1 MEVVPLLRQ
10 YCSQAIA
17 LPIHRRR
24 QALTGRQ
31 TVSEQ
36 TPSPSATLTLFPVT
50 VAGLLGSLA
59 VAYGNGF
66 SGGAVVA
73 ASALFALCTGL
84 GWFAHCRYQ
93 AHGKPLS
100 QPHHAPAIAPATA
113 AVDDGLADVCIQ
125 VLPIWSRQI
134 EAARELS
141 ETSILKLSERFG
153 TLSSDISHSVSS
165 QGAQDASRQL
175 VDLLEVGQR
184 DLNSIVLALRA
195 ALSNK
200 ENELKEVLQLSGF
213 TEQLQQMATF
223 VGDIASQTNL
233 LALNAAIEAARAGEA
248 GRGFAVVADEV
259 RKLSSMSGETG
270 RKISETVNTV
280 NAAIARTVQMSRHH
294 AEQDTLT
301 LADSERVVSQVI
313 EHFRGTAQRI
323 VGNSHDLQQQNANV
337 ANEIA
342 QVLVA
347 LQFQDRVSQ
356 MLALITSDLDKL
368 QRQLSERHASRLDGQ
383 ALAPMLSERWLQELS
398 RTYTMPEQH
407 AIHGGKTHA
416 KADASEITF
425 F

>member
-1 MEVVPLLRQ
+1 VN
-10 YCSQAIA
+10 
-17 LPIHRRR
+17 
-24 QALTGRQ
+24 
-31 TVSEQ
+31 EQ
-36 TPSPSATLTLFPVT
+36 TTPPSAALTLFPVAL
-50 VAGLLGSLA
+50 AGLLGGLA
-59 VAYGNGF
+59 IAYSDGF
-66 SGGAVVA
+66 SAWAVGAGSV
-73 ASALFALCTGL
+73 LLALCIGL
-84 GWFAHCRYQ
+84 GLWANRCYQ
-93 AHGKPLS
+93 AHWTRLRQQLD
-100 QPHHAPAIAPATA
+100 QPAVASATL
-113 AVDDGLADVCIQ
+113 AVDNGLADVCLS

-134 EAARELS
+134 EAARLIS

-153 TLSSDISHSVSS
+153 TLSSNISNSVASN
-165 QGAQDASRQL
+165 GGQDASQQL
-175 VDLLEVGQR
+175 VDLLEVGQH
-184 DLNSIVLALRA
+184 DLNSIVLALRS

-213 TEQLQQMATF
+213 TEQLQQMAKF

-313 EHFRGTAQRI
+313 EHFRGTAQTI
-323 VGNSHDLQQQNANV
+323 VRNSHDLQQQSANV
-337 ANEIA
+337 ADEIA

-356 MLALITSDLDKL
+356 MLTLITRDLGKLEQQLDERQASSLSGHALTPMASD
-368 QRQLSERHASRLDGQ
+368 
-383 ALAPMLSERWLQELS
+383 RWLQELS
-398 RTYTMPEQH
+398 TAYTMPEQH

-416 KADASEITF
+416 KADSSEITF

>member
-1 MEVVPLLRQ
+1 MN
-10 YCSQAIA
+10 
-17 LPIHRRR
+17 
-24 QALTGRQ
+24 
-31 TVSEQ
+31 EQ
-36 TPSPSATLTLFPVT
+36 TTAPSAALTLFPVAL
-50 VAGLLGSLA
+50 AGLLGGLA
-59 VAYGNGF
+59 IAYSDGF
-66 SGGAVVA
+66 SAWAVGAGSV
-73 ASALFALCTGL
+73 LLALCIGL
-84 GWFAHCRYQ
+84 GLWANRCYQ
-93 AHGKPLS
+93 AHWTCLRQQLD
-100 QPHHAPAIAPATA
+100 QPAVASATL
-113 AVDDGLADVCIQ
+113 AVDNGLADVCLS

-134 EAARELS
+134 EAARLIS

-153 TLSSDISHSVSS
+153 ALSSNISHSVASN
-165 QGAQDASRQL
+165 GGQDASQQL
-175 VDLLEVGQR
+175 VDLLEVGQH
-184 DLNSIVLALRA
+184 DLNSIVLALRS

-200 ENELKEVLQLSGF
+200 ENELKEVMQLSGF
-213 TEQLQQMATF
+213 TEQLQQMAKF

-270 RKISETVNTV
+270 RKISETVITV

-313 EHFRGTAQRI
+313 EHFRGTAQTI
-323 VGNSHDLQQQNANV
+323 VRNSHDLQQQSANV
-337 ANEIA
+337 ADEIA

-356 MLALITSDLDKL
+356 MLTLITRDLGKL
-368 QRQLSERHASRLDGQ
+368 QQQLDERQASSLSGHALT
-383 ALAPMLSERWLQELS
+383 PMVSDRWLQELS
-398 RTYTMPEQH
+398 TAYTMPEQH

>member
-1 MEVVPLLRQ
+1 VN
-10 YCSQAIA
+10 
-17 LPIHRRR
+17 
-24 QALTGRQ
+24 
-31 TVSEQ
+31 EQ
-36 TPSPSATLTLFPVT
+36 TTPPSAALTLFPVAL
-50 VAGLLGSLA
+50 AGLLGGLA
-59 VAYGNGF
+59 IAYSDGF
-66 SGGAVVA
+66 SAWAVGAGSV
-73 ASALFALCTGL
+73 LLALCIGL
-84 GWFAHCRYQ
+84 GLWANRCYQ
-93 AHGKPLS
+93 AHWTRLRQQLD
-100 QPHHAPAIAPATA
+100 QPAVASATL
-113 AVDDGLADVCIQ
+113 AVDNGLADVCLS

-134 EAARELS
+134 EAARLIS

-153 TLSSDISHSVSS
+153 TLSSNISNSVASN
-165 QGAQDASRQL
+165 GGQDASQQL
-175 VDLLEVGQR
+175 VDLLEVGQH
-184 DLNSIVLALRA
+184 DLNSIVLALRS

-213 TEQLQQMATF
+213 TEQLQQMAKF

-313 EHFRGTAQRI
+313 EHFRGTAQTI
-323 VGNSHDLQQQNANV
+323 VRNSHDLQQQSANV
-337 ANEIA
+337 ADEIA

-356 MLALITSDLDKL
+356 MLTLITRDLGKLEQQLDERQASSLSGHALTPMASD
-368 QRQLSERHASRLDGQ
+368 
-383 ALAPMLSERWLQELS
+383 RWLQELS
-398 RTYTMPEQH
+398 TAYTMPEQH

>member
-1 MEVVPLLRQ
+1 MN
-10 YCSQAIA
+10 
-17 LPIHRRR
+17 
-24 QALTGRQ
+24 
-31 TVSEQ
+31 EQ
-36 TPSPSATLTLFPVT
+36 TTPPSAALTLFPVAL
-50 VAGLLGSLA
+50 AGLLGGLA
-59 VAYGNGF
+59 VAYSNGF
-66 SGGAVVA
+66 SAWAVGAGGV
-73 ASALFALCTGL
+73 LLALCIGL
-84 GWFAHCRYQ
+84 GLWANRCYQ
-93 AHGKPLS
+93 AHWTHLR
-100 QPHHAPAIAPATA
+100 QQLDHPAVASATL
-113 AVDDGLADVCIQ
+113 AVDNGLADVCMS

-134 EAARELS
+134 EAARLIS

-153 TLSSDISHSVSS
+153 TLSSNISNSVASN
-165 QGAQDASRQL
+165 GGQDASQQL
-175 VDLLEVGQR
+175 VDLLEVGQH
-184 DLNSIVLALRA
+184 DLNSIVLALRS

-213 TEQLQQMATF
+213 TEQLQQMAKF

-313 EHFRGTAQRI
+313 EHFRGTAQTI
-323 VGNSHDLQQQNANV
+323 VRNSHDLQQQSANV
-337 ANEIA
+337 ADEIA

-356 MLALITSDLDKL
+356 MLTLITRDLDKL
-368 QRQLSERHASRLDGQ
+368 QQQLDERQASSLSGHALT
-383 ALAPMLSERWLQELS
+383 PMVSDRWLQELS
-398 RTYTMPEQH
+398 TAYTMPEQH
-407 AIHGGKTHA
+407 SIHGGKTHA

>member
-1 MEVVPLLRQ
+1 MAVMPLFSQ
-10 YCSQAIA
+10 YLSQAIE
-17 LPIHRRR
+17 LPIHR
-24 QALTGRQ
+24 QPDALTGRQ
-31 TVSEQ
+31 TVNQ
-36 TPSPSATLTLFPVT
+36 HPRPSAALTLFPVAS
-50 VAGLLGSLA
+50 AGLLGGLALAYGAGFTAWGVGAGGMLSALCIGLGVWANRRHQAHWTRLQLQLDQPAVGLATLA
-59 VAYGNGF
+59 VD
-66 SGGAVVA
+66 S
-73 ASALFALCTGL
+73 
-84 GWFAHCRYQ
+84 
-93 AHGKPLS
+93 
-100 QPHHAPAIAPATA
+100 
-113 AVDDGLADVCIQ
+113 GLADVCLN
-125 VLPIWSRQI
+125 VLPVWSRQI
-134 EAARELS
+134 EAARLIS

-153 TLSSDISHSVSS
+153 TLSSNISHSVSS
-165 QGAQDASRQL
+165 NGGQDASQQL
-175 VDLLEVGQR
+175 VELLEVGQH

-200 ENELKEVLQLSGF
+200 ENELKEVMQLSGF
-213 TEQLQQMATF
+213 TEQLQQMAKF

-270 RKISETVNTV
+270 RKISETVITV

-313 EHFRGTAQRI
+313 EHFRGNAQTI
-323 VGNSHDLQQQNANV
+323 VSNSHDLQQQSANV
-337 ANEIA
+337 ADEIA
-342 QVLVA
+342 QVLVE

-356 MLALITSDLDKL
+356 MLTLITRDLGKL
-368 QRQLSERHASRLDGQ
+368 QAQLDERHESSLNGQ
-383 ALAPMLSERWLQELS
+383 SLTPMVSDRWLQELS
-398 RTYTMPEQH
+398 TAYTMPEQH

>member
-1 MEVVPLLRQ
+1 M
-10 YCSQAIA
+10 
-17 LPIHRRR
+17 
-24 QALTGRQ
+24 
-31 TVSEQ
+31 SEH
-36 TPSPSATLTLFPVT
+36 TIPPSAALTLFPVAS
-50 VAGLLGSLA
+50 AGLLSGLA
-59 VAYGNGF
+59 VAYSAGF
-66 SGGAVVA
+66 TAWAVGAGGML
-73 ASALFALCTGL
+73 SALCIGL
-84 GWFAHCRYQ
+84 GWWANGRHQ
-93 AHGKPLS
+93 AYCNSLRLQLD
-100 QPHHAPAIAPATA
+100 QPAAELATQ
-113 AVDDGLADVCIQ
+113 AVDSGLADVCLN

-134 EAARELS
+134 EAARLIS

-153 TLSSDISHSVSS
+153 TLSSNISHSVSS
-165 QGAQDASRQL
+165 NGGQDASQQL
-175 VDLLEVGQR
+175 VNMLEVGQH

-200 ENELKEVLQLSGF
+200 ENELKEVMQLSGF
-213 TEQLQQMATF
+213 TEQLQQMAKF

-270 RKISETVNTV
+270 RKISETVVTV

-313 EHFRGTAQRI
+313 EHFRGNAQTI
-323 VGNSHDLQQQNANV
+323 VRNSHDLQQQSANV
-337 ANEIA
+337 ADEIA

-356 MLALITSDLDKL
+356 MLTLITRDLGKL
-368 QRQLSERHASRLDGQ
+368 QAQLDERHESSLSGHS
-383 ALAPMLSERWLQELS
+383 LTPMVSDRWLQELS
-398 RTYTMPEQH
+398 GAYTMPEQH

>member
-1 MEVVPLLRQ
+1 M
-10 YCSQAIA
+10 
-17 LPIHRRR
+17 
-24 QALTGRQ
+24 TD
-31 TVSEQ
+31 Q
-36 TPSPSATLTLFPVT
+36 TPFPRAALALFPVAF
-50 VAGLLGSLA
+50 AGLLGGLAIAYSERFSLEA
-59 VAYGNGF
+59 MVA
-66 SGGAVVA
+66 GA
-73 ASALFALCTGL
+73 ALFALCIGMGL
-84 GWFAHCRYQ
+84 WTNKRYQ
-93 AHGKPLS
+93 AHCNRLQQQLDQAASVPPTL
-100 QPHHAPAIAPATA
+100 
-113 AVDDGLADVCIQ
+113 AVDNGLAQVCVS

-134 EAARELS
+134 EAARSIS

-153 TLSSDISHSVSS
+153 TLSSNISHSVSS
-165 QGAQDASRQL
+165 NGGQDASQQL
-175 VDLLEVGQR
+175 VDLLEVGQH

-200 ENELKEVLQLSGF
+200 ENELKEVMQLSGF
-213 TEQLQQMATF
+213 TEQLQQMAKF

-270 RKISETVNTV
+270 RKISETVITV

-313 EHFRGTAQRI
+313 EHFRATAQTI
-323 VGNSHDLQQQNANV
+323 VRNSHDLQQQSANV
-337 ANEIA
+337 ADEIA

-356 MLALITSDLDKL
+356 MLTLITHDLDKL
-368 QRQLSERHASRLDGQ
+368 QQQLDERNELSLGGHT
-383 ALAPMLSERWLQELS
+383 LAPMTSDRWLHELS
-398 RTYTMPEQH
+398 TAYTMPEQH
-407 AIHGGKTHA
+407 AIHDGKPHA
-416 KADASEITF
+416 KADANEITF

>member
-1 MEVVPLLRQ
+1 MAAVPLLGQ
-10 YCSQAIA
+10 YPSQAIE
-17 LPIHRRR
+17 LPINRRR
-24 QALTGRQ
+24 DASIGRQ

-36 TPSPSATLTLFPVT
+36 TTPPSAALIVFPVAL
-50 VAGLLGSLA
+50 AGLLGGLA
-59 VAYGNGF
+59 VAYSNDF
-66 SGGAVVA
+66 SAWAVAAGGALLV
-73 ASALFALCTGL
+73 LCVGL
-84 GWFAHCRYQ
+84 GLWANRCFQAHCNSLQRQ
-93 AHGKPLS
+93 LD
-100 QPHHAPAIAPATA
+100 QPPEVSATL
-113 AVDDGLADVCIQ
+113 AVDNGLADVCLS
-125 VLPIWSRQI
+125 VLPVWSRQI
-134 EAARELS
+134 EAARVIS

-153 TLSSDISHSVSS
+153 TLSSNISHSVASN
-165 QGAQDASRQL
+165 GGQDASQQL

-184 DLNSIVLALRA
+184 DLNSIVLALRS

-200 ENELKEVLQLSGF
+200 ESELKEVLQLSGF
-213 TEQLQQMATF
+213 TEQLQQMAKF

-313 EHFRGTAQRI
+313 EHFRGTAQTLVR
-323 VGNSHDLQQQNANV
+323 NSHDLQQQSANV
-337 ANEIA
+337 ADEIA

-356 MLALITSDLDKL
+356 MLTLITRDLDKL
-368 QRQLSERHASRLDGQ
+368 QQQLDERQASSLSGHTLS
-383 ALAPMLSERWLQELS
+383 PMVSDRWLQELS
-398 RTYTMPEQH
+398 TAYTMPEQH
-407 AIHGGKTHA
+407 AIHGGNTHA
-416 KADASEITF
+416 KSDDSEITF

>member
-1 MEVVPLLRQ
+1 MN
-10 YCSQAIA
+10 
-17 LPIHRRR
+17 
-24 QALTGRQ
+24 
-31 TVSEQ
+31 EQ
-36 TPSPSATLTLFPVT
+36 TTPPSAALTLFPVAL
-50 VAGLLGSLA
+50 AGLLGGLA
-59 VAYGNGF
+59 IAYSNGF
-66 SGGAVVA
+66 SAWAVGAGSV
-73 ASALFALCTGL
+73 LLALCIGL
-84 GWFAHCRYQ
+84 GLWANRGYQ
-93 AHGKPLS
+93 AHWIRLRQQLD
-100 QPHHAPAIAPATA
+100 QPAETSATL
-113 AVDDGLADVCIQ
+113 AVDNGLADVCLS

-134 EAARELS
+134 EAARLIS

-153 TLSSDISHSVSS
+153 TLSSNISNSVASN
-165 QGAQDASRQL
+165 GGQDASQQL

-184 DLNSIVLALRA
+184 DLNSIVLALRS

-213 TEQLQQMATF
+213 TEQLQQMAKF

-313 EHFRGTAQRI
+313 EHFRGTAQTI
-323 VGNSHDLQQQNANV
+323 VRNSHDLQQQSANV
-337 ANEIA
+337 ADEIA

-356 MLALITSDLDKL
+356 MLTLITRDLGKLEQQLDERQASSLSGHALTPMASD
-368 QRQLSERHASRLDGQ
+368 
-383 ALAPMLSERWLQELS
+383 RWLQELS
-398 RTYTMPEQH
+398 TAYTMPEQH
-407 AIHGGKTHA
+407 AIHGGNTHA

>member
-1 MEVVPLLRQ
+1 MVAVPLLSQ
-10 YCSQAIA
+10 YLPQAIE
-17 LPIHRRR
+17 LPINRRR
-24 QALTGRQ
+24 YALTGRQ
-31 TVSEQ
+31 TVSEHT
-36 TPSPSATLTLFPVT
+36 TPPSAALTLFPVAS
-50 VAGLLGSLA
+50 AGLLGGLA
-59 VAYGNGF
+59 VAYSAGF
-66 SGGAVVA
+66 SAWAVGAG
-73 ASALFALCTGL
+73 SALLALCIGL
-84 GWFAHCRYQ
+84 GFWANTRHQ
-93 AHGKPLS
+93 AHWNSLRQQLD
-100 QPHHAPAIAPATA
+100 QPALVSPTL
-113 AVDDGLADVCIQ
+113 AVDSGLADVCVS

-134 EAARELS
+134 EAARLIS

-153 TLSSDISHSVSS
+153 TLSSNISHSVSS
-165 QGAQDASRQL
+165 NGGQDASQQL
-175 VDLLEVGQR
+175 VDLLEVGQH

-200 ENELKEVLQLSGF
+200 ENELKEVMQLSGF
-213 TEQLQQMATF
+213 TEQLQQMAKF

-270 RKISETVNTV
+270 RKISETVITV

-313 EHFRGTAQRI
+313 EHFRGNAQTI
-323 VGNSHDLQQQNANV
+323 VRNSHDLQQSTNV
-337 ANEIA
+337 ADEIA

-356 MLALITSDLDKL
+356 MLTLITRDLGKL
-368 QRQLSERHASRLDGQ
+368 QEQLDERHELSLSGNV
-383 ALAPMLSERWLQELS
+383 LAPMVSDRWLQELS
-398 RTYTMPEQH
+398 TTYTMPEQH

-416 KADASEITF
+416 KADASDITF

>member
-1 MEVVPLLRQ
+1 MN
-10 YCSQAIA
+10 
-17 LPIHRRR
+17 
-24 QALTGRQ
+24 
-31 TVSEQ
+31 EQ
-36 TPSPSATLTLFPVT
+36 TTPPSAALTLFPVAL
-50 VAGLLGSLA
+50 AGLLGGLA
-59 VAYGNGF
+59 IAYSDGF
-66 SGGAVVA
+66 SAWAVGAGSV
-73 ASALFALCTGL
+73 LLALCIGL
-84 GWFAHCRYQ
+84 GLWANRCYQ
-93 AHGKPLS
+93 AHWTRLRQQLD
-100 QPHHAPAIAPATA
+100 QPAETSATL
-113 AVDDGLADVCIQ
+113 AVDNGLADVCLS

-134 EAARELS
+134 EAARLIS

-153 TLSSDISHSVSS
+153 TLSSNISNSVASN
-165 QGAQDASRQL
+165 GGQDASQQL
-175 VDLLEVGQR
+175 VDLLEVGQH
-184 DLNSIVLALRA
+184 DLNSIVLALRS

-213 TEQLQQMATF
+213 TEQLQQMAKF

-313 EHFRGTAQRI
+313 EHFRGTAQTI
-323 VGNSHDLQQQNANV
+323 VRNSHDLQQQSANV
-337 ANEIA
+337 ADEIA

-356 MLALITSDLDKL
+356 MLTLITRDLDKL
-368 QRQLSERHASRLDGQ
+368 QQQLDERQASSLSGHALT
-383 ALAPMLSERWLQELS
+383 PMASDHWLQELS
-398 RTYTMPEQH
+398 TAYTMPEQH
-407 AIHGGKTHA
+407 SIHGGKTHA
-416 KADASEITF
+416 KADSSEITF

>member
-1 MEVVPLLRQ
+1 MSE
-10 YCSQAIA
+10 QA
-17 LPIHRRR
+17 PTPSV
-24 QALTGRQ
+24 ALTL
-31 TVSEQ
+31 V
-36 TPSPSATLTLFPVT
+36 PVII
-50 VAGLLGSLA
+50 AGLLGGSALA
-59 VAYGNGF
+59 YSGGF
-66 SGGAVVA
+66 SAWALMAGVA
-73 ASALFALCTGL
+73 LLALCTGL
-84 GWFAHCRYQ
+84 GCLAHRRHQAHCKRLCQ
-93 AHGKPLS
+93 QLDH
-100 QPHHAPAIAPATA
+100 PAIAATVV
-113 AVDDGLADVCIQ
+113 AVDNGLADVCVH

-134 EAARELS
+134 EAAREIS
-141 ETSILKLSERFG
+141 ETSILKLSERFS

-165 QGAQDASRQL
+165 QGAQDASLQL

-184 DLNSIVLALRA
+184 DLNSIVVALRA

-213 TEQLQQMATF
+213 TEQLQQMAKF

-313 EHFRGTAQRI
+313 EHFRGTAQSI

-337 ANEIA
+337 AGEIA

-356 MLALITSDLDKL
+356 MLTLITSDLGKL
-368 QRQLSERHASRLDGQ
+368 QQQLGERQEASLSGGVLM
-383 ALAPMLSERWLQELS
+383 PMRGDQWLQTLA
-398 RTYTMPEQH
+398 TGYTMPEQH
-407 AIHGGKTHA
+407 AIHGGKAHA
-416 KADASEITF
+416 KAQASEITF

>member
-1 MEVVPLLRQ
+1 M
-10 YCSQAIA
+10 
-17 LPIHRRR
+17 
-24 QALTGRQ
+24 T
-31 TVSEQ
+31 EQ
-36 TPSPSATLTLFPVT
+36 TTPPSAALTLFSVML
-50 VAGLLGSLA
+50 AGLLGGGALA
-59 VAYGNGF
+59 YSDGF
-66 SGGAVVA
+66 SAWAVLA
-73 ASALFALCTGL
+73 GSALFALCIGL
-84 GWFAHCRYQ
+84 GWLASRRYQ
-93 AHGKPLS
+93 AHWNNVCQQVEQLAVA
-100 QPHHAPAIAPATA
+100 APQL
-113 AVDDGLADVCIQ
+113 AVDNDLADVCIS

-134 EAARELS
+134 EAAREIS

-165 QGAQDASRQL
+165 HSGQDASQQL
-175 VDLLEVGQR
+175 VALLEVGQH
-184 DLNSIVLALRA
+184 DLNSIVVALRA
-195 ALSNK
+195 ALANK

-213 TEQLQQMATF
+213 TEQLQQMAKF
-223 VGDIASQTNL
+223 VGEIASQTNL

-270 RKISETVNTV
+270 RKISDTVNTV

-313 EHFRGTAQRI
+313 ERFRGTAQDI
-323 VGNSHDLQQQNANV
+323 VRNSDDVQQQNANV

-356 MLALITSDLDKL
+356 MLTLITGDLGKL
-368 QRQLSERHASRLDGQ
+368 QQQLNERQAASLTGQ
-383 ALAPMLSERWLQELS
+383 ALAPMRSEGWLQALS
-398 RTYTMPEQH
+398 TAYTMPEQH
-407 AIHGGKTHA
+407 AIHRGTPHDKP
-416 KADASEITF
+416 DASDITF

>member
-1 MEVVPLLRQ
+1 MN
-10 YCSQAIA
+10 
-17 LPIHRRR
+17 
-24 QALTGRQ
+24 
-31 TVSEQ
+31 EQ
-36 TPSPSATLTLFPVT
+36 TTPPSAALTLFPVAL
-50 VAGLLGSLA
+50 AGLLGGLA
-59 VAYGNGF
+59 VAYSDGF
-66 SGGAVVA
+66 SAWAVGAGSV
-73 ASALFALCTGL
+73 LLALCIGL
-84 GWFAHCRYQ
+84 GLWANRCYQ
-93 AHGKPLS
+93 AHWTRLRQQLD
-100 QPHHAPAIAPATA
+100 QPAVASATL
-113 AVDDGLADVCIQ
+113 AVDNGLADVCMS

-134 EAARELS
+134 EAARLIS

-153 TLSSDISHSVSS
+153 TLSSNISNSVASN
-165 QGAQDASRQL
+165 GGQDASQQL
-175 VDLLEVGQR
+175 VDLLEVGQH
-184 DLNSIVLALRA
+184 DLNSIVLALRS

-200 ENELKEVLQLSGF
+200 ENELKEVMQLSGF
-213 TEQLQQMATF
+213 TEQLQQMAKF

-313 EHFRGTAQRI
+313 EHFRGTAQTI
-323 VGNSHDLQQQNANV
+323 VRNSHDLQQQSANV
-337 ANEIA
+337 ADEIA

-356 MLALITSDLDKL
+356 MLTLITRDLDKL
-368 QRQLSERHASRLDGQ
+368 QQQLDERQASSLSGHALT
-383 ALAPMLSERWLQELS
+383 PMVSDHWLQELS
-398 RTYTMPEQH
+398 TAYTMPEQH
-407 AIHGGKTHA
+407 SIHGGKTHA

>member
-1 MEVVPLLRQ
+1 MSEHTTPP
-10 YCSQAIA
+10 SA
-17 LPIHRRR
+17 
-24 QALTGRQ
+24 ALTL
-31 TVSEQ
+31 V
-36 TPSPSATLTLFPVT
+36 PVAS
-50 VAGLLGSLA
+50 AGLLGGLA
-59 VAYGNGF
+59 VAYSAGF
-66 SGGAVVA
+66 TAWAVGAGSMVSV
-73 ASALFALCTGL
+73 LCIGL
-84 GWFAHCRYQ
+84 GWWANRRHQ
-93 AHGKPLS
+93 AHWNSLRLQLDQPAVGLAPL
-100 QPHHAPAIAPATA
+100 
-113 AVDDGLADVCIQ
+113 AVDSGLADVCLN

-134 EAARELS
+134 EAARLIS

-153 TLSSDISHSVSS
+153 TLSSNISHSVSS
-165 QGAQDASRQL
+165 NGGQDASQQL
-175 VDLLEVGQR
+175 VDLLEVGQH

-200 ENELKEVLQLSGF
+200 ENELKEVMQLSGF
-213 TEQLQQMATF
+213 TEQLQQMAKF

-270 RKISETVNTV
+270 RKISETVITV

-313 EHFRGTAQRI
+313 EHFRGNAQTI
-323 VGNSHDLQQQNANV
+323 VRNSHDLQQQSANV
-337 ANEIA
+337 ADEIA

-356 MLALITSDLDKL
+356 MLTLITRDLGKL
-368 QRQLSERHASRLDGQ
+368 QAQLDERHELSLSGHS
-383 ALAPMLSERWLQELS
+383 LTPMVSDRWLQELS
-398 RTYTMPEQH
+398 TAYTMPEQH

>member
-1 MEVVPLLRQ
+1 MN
-10 YCSQAIA
+10 
-17 LPIHRRR
+17 
-24 QALTGRQ
+24 
-31 TVSEQ
+31 EQ
-36 TPSPSATLTLFPVT
+36 TTPPSAALTLFPVAL
-50 VAGLLGSLA
+50 AGLLGGLA
-59 VAYGNGF
+59 VAYSNGF
-66 SGGAVVA
+66 SAWAVGAGSV
-73 ASALFALCTGL
+73 LLALCIGL
-84 GWFAHCRYQ
+84 GLWANRCYQ
-93 AHGKPLS
+93 AHWVRLRQQLD
-100 QPHHAPAIAPATA
+100 QPAEASATL
-113 AVDDGLADVCIQ
+113 AVDNGLADVCLS

-134 EAARELS
+134 EAARLIS

-153 TLSSDISHSVSS
+153 TLSSNISNSVASN
-165 QGAQDASRQL
+165 GGQDASQQL
-175 VDLLEVGQR
+175 VDLLEVGQH
-184 DLNSIVLALRA
+184 DLNSIVLALRS

-213 TEQLQQMATF
+213 TEQLQQMAKF

-270 RKISETVNTV
+270 RKISDTVNTV

-313 EHFRGTAQRI
+313 EHFRGTAQTI
-323 VGNSHDLQQQNANV
+323 VRNSHDLQQQSANV
-337 ANEIA
+337 ADEIA

-356 MLALITSDLDKL
+356 MLTLITRDLDKL
-368 QRQLSERHASRLDGQ
+368 QQQLDERQASSLSGHALT
-383 ALAPMLSERWLQELS
+383 PMVSDRWLQELS
-398 RTYTMPEQH
+398 TAYTMPEQH
-407 AIHGGKTHA
+407 SIHGGKTHA
-416 KADASEITF
+416 KADSSEITF